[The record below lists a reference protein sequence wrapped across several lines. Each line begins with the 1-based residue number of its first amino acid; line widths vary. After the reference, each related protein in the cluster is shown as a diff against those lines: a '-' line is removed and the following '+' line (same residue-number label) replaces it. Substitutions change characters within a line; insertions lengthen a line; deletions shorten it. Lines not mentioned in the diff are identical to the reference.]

1 MTGGLRTLIGRAAA
15 VVAVTSTLV
24 VGSASAASADATVS
38 GTGSSYA
45 AIAINAWV
53 SQIYTTLGTNVNY
66 QSSSSVLGLENF
78 AQNLVDF
85 GASEIGYSAGQ
96 TQTNPPSGYQ
106 YLPSVAGAVCLM
118 YNVLGSTGQPV
129 TQLRLSPSV
138 IGGIFTGTIRKWNDP
153 ALAALNPTALLPNTP
168 MVVTFRADASGDN
181 YIFSSYIQN
190 TQPSVWAGFT
200 GAMGAHN
207 GPSAVWPT
215 PASGGNSAGQYNEG
229 SWVSQNGSDNASN
242 YVASSL
248 NTMTYVETG
257 YAQEHNV
264 PCAYVQNAAGNFV
277 SPSAVSDARALTHDT
292 INIATGE
299 QDLSGVFNAPE
310 ADAYSISA
318 YSYLVTQTS
327 GLSAD
332 KGKALSLFVLFLACQ
347 GQQSAQRLGYTPLP
361 PGLISLD
368 FAAASKMNGHVAI
381 PSVINAQTCPNPIVT
396 GDFANVGG
404 PPILGAPSDGGTT
417 VDIGGSGGG
426 AGGGK
431 AAKAAKSS
439 VLGSTSKVAGGS
451 LAAAGQTPG
460 VALVAASNRL
470 LGLGGPT
477 GQMMMWTLGFL
488 LLLGIPLAIL
498 ALTRR
503 RASRRGAGE
512 DEEQIDDELEIDEE
526 EKIDA

>member
-1 MTGGLRTLIGRAAA
+1 MTGRIRRRLARSAA
-15 VVAVTSTLV
+15 VLGIASSLVA
-24 VGSASAASADATVS
+24 GSAGVASADATVS

-96 TQTNPPSGYQ
+96 TQTDPPSGYQ

-118 YNVLGSTGQPV
+118 YNVLGSTGQQV
-129 TQLRLSPSV
+129 NELRLSPAV
-138 IGGIFTGTIRKWNDP
+138 IGGMFTGTIRKWNDP
-153 ALAALNPTALLPNTP
+153 AVTALNPTALLPNTP
-168 MVVTFRADASGDN
+168 LVVTFRADASGDN

-190 TQPSVWAGFT
+190 TQPAVWAGFT
-200 GAMGAHN
+200 GAMGARN

-215 PASGGNSAGQYNEG
+215 PATGGNSAGQYNEG

-248 NTMTYVETG
+248 NTITYVETG
-257 YAQEHNV
+257 YAQEHNM
-264 PCAYVQNAAGNFV
+264 PCAYVQNAAGSFV

-292 INIATGE
+292 INISTGE

-327 GLSAD
+327 GMSPD
-332 KGKALSLFVLFLACQ
+332 KGKALSQFVLFLACQ

-361 PGLISLD
+361 PELISLD
-368 FAAASKMNGHVAI
+368 FAAAAKMNGHVPI
-381 PSVINAQTCPNPIVT
+381 PSEINAQTCPNPIVT

-404 PPILGAPSDGGTT
+404 PPILGAPTDGGAT
-417 VDIGGSGGG
+417 VVIGGG
-426 AGGGK
+426 AGGTTGGGA

-470 LGLGGPT
+470 LGLSGPT
-477 GQMMMWTLGFL
+477 GSMMLWTLGFL
-488 LLLGIPLAIL
+488 VVLGVPLALIAL
-498 ALTRR
+498 ARR
-503 RASRRGAGE
+503 RASKVGAG
-512 DEEQIDDELEIDEE
+512 DDEAMIDEE

>member
-1 MTGGLRTLIGRAAA
+1 MTSRIRQRLVRGAAA
-15 VVAVTSTLV
+15 LGVASALLA
-24 VGSASAASADATVS
+24 GSASAASADATVS

-96 TQTNPPSGYQ
+96 TQSNPPSGYQ

-118 YNVLGSTGQPV
+118 YNVLGSTGQQV
-129 TQLRLSPSV
+129 NQLRLSPAV
-138 IGGIFTGTIRKWNDP
+138 IGGMFTGTIRKWNDP
-153 ALAALNPTALLPNTP
+153 AITSLNPTALLPNTP
-168 MVVTFRADASGDN
+168 LVVTFRADASGDN

-200 GAMGAHN
+200 GAMGARN

-215 PASGGNSAGQYNEG
+215 PATGGNSAGQYNEG

-248 NTMTYVETG
+248 NTITYVETG
-257 YAQEHNV
+257 YAQEHNM

-292 INIATGE
+292 INISTGE
-299 QDLSGVFNAPE
+299 QDLSGVFGAPE

-332 KGKALSLFVLFLACQ
+332 KGKALSQFVLFLACQ
-347 GQQSAQRLGYTPLP
+347 GQQSAARLGYTPLP
-361 PGLISLD
+361 PELISLD
-368 FAAASKMNGHVAI
+368 FAAASKMNGHVAV
-381 PSVINAQTCPNPIVT
+381 PSEINAQTCPNPIVT

-404 PPILGAPSDGGTT
+404 PPILGAPSDGGAT
-417 VDIGGSGGG
+417 VVIGGG
-426 AGGGK
+426 AGGTTGGGK

-470 LGLGGPT
+470 LGLSGPT
-477 GQMMMWTLGFL
+477 GAMMLWTLGFL
-488 LLLGIPLAIL
+488 LLLGVPLAIL
-498 ALTRR
+498 ALSRR
-503 RASRRGAGE
+503 RASRSTT
-512 DEEQIDDELEIDEE
+512 DDEVTIDEE

>member
-1 MTGGLRTLIGRAAA
+1 MTGRLRRSLARGMAA
-15 VVAVTSTLV
+15 VGVTASLLA
-24 VGSASAASADATVS
+24 GSASAASADATVS

-96 TQTNPPSGYQ
+96 TQSNPPSGYQ

-118 YNVLGSTGQPV
+118 YNVLGSTGQQV
-129 TQLRLSPSV
+129 NQLRLSPAV
-138 IGGIFTGTIRKWNDP
+138 IGGMFTGTIRKWNDP
-153 ALAALNPTALLPNTP
+153 AITSLNPTALLPNTP
-168 MVVTFRADASGDN
+168 LVVTFRADASGDN

-190 TQPSVWAGFT
+190 TQPAVWAGFT
-200 GAMGAHN
+200 GAMGARN

-215 PASGGNSAGQYNEG
+215 PATGGNSAGQYNEG

-248 NTMTYVETG
+248 NTITYVETG
-257 YAQEHNV
+257 YAQEHNM

-327 GLSAD
+327 GMSPD
-332 KGKALSLFVLFLACQ
+332 KGKALSQFVLFLACQ
-347 GQQSAQRLGYTPLP
+347 GQQSASRLGYTPLP
-361 PGLISLD
+361 PELIALD
-368 FAAASKMNGHVAI
+368 FAAASKMNGHVPV
-381 PSVINAQTCPNPIVT
+381 PSEINAQTCPNPIVT
-396 GDFANVGG
+396 GEFANVGG
-404 PPILGAPSDGGTT
+404 PPILGAPTDGQAPVVIGGGASGASGGGTT
-417 VDIGGSGGG
+417 
-426 AGGGK
+426 
-431 AAKAAKSS
+431 AKAAKSS

-470 LGLGGPT
+470 LGLSGPT
-477 GQMMMWTLGFL
+477 GSMLMWTLGFVL
-488 LLLGIPLAIL
+488 VLAIPLALL
-498 ALTRR
+498 ALSRR
-503 RASRRGAGE
+503 RLARSSLTDDQLDDDAAANE
-512 DEEQIDDELEIDEE
+512 DE